1 MKGLGFIIC
10 LVAVATTA
18 GIARAP
24 QVVVADGD
32 FDFGRV
38 LTGTLVEHEFV
49 VKNESAVPLVIDE
62 VRLTPPLTLVNAPA
76 SVAPGAQGRVGV
88 RLDTSKVTGLVEGR
102 IVLSIADADEPNIN
116 LTFAGTVYQT
126 VEAVPRGAFF
136 VVNERGQPL
145 EQSIELVSHESDQL
159 EIKSVV

>member
-10 LVAVATTA
+10 LVAVATSA

-49 VKNESAVPLVIDE
+49 VKNERAVPLVIDE
-62 VRLTPPLTLVNAPA
+62 VRLTPPLTLVSSASLRRARRQACRASPA
-76 SVAPGAQGRVGV
+76 GYIQSHRAGR
-88 RLDTSKVTGLVEGR
+88 RSHRALDR
-102 IVLSIADADEPNIN
+102 
-116 LTFAGTVYQT
+116 
-126 VEAVPRGAFF
+126 RC
-136 VVNERGQPL
+136 R
-145 EQSIELVSHESDQL
+145 
-159 EIKSVV
+159 

>member
-10 LVAVATTA
+10 LVAVATTV

-49 VKNESAVPLVIDE
+49 VKNERAVPLVVDE

-76 SVAPGAQGRVGV
+76 SVAPGAQGHRASPAGYIPSHRAV
-88 RLDTSKVTGLVEGR
+88 RRSHRALDR
-102 IVLSIADADEPNIN
+102 
-116 LTFAGTVYQT
+116 
-126 VEAVPRGAFF
+126 RC
-136 VVNERGQPL
+136 R
-145 EQSIELVSHESDQL
+145 
-159 EIKSVV
+159 

>member
-49 VKNESAVPLVIDE
+49 VKNERAVPLVIDE
-62 VRLTPPLTLVNAPA
+62 VRLTPPLTLVSAPA
-76 SVAPGAQGRVGV
+76 LRRTRGPGRCASPAGYIQSHRAGR
-88 RLDTSKVTGLVEGR
+88 RSHCALDR
-102 IVLSIADADEPNIN
+102 
-116 LTFAGTVYQT
+116 
-126 VEAVPRGAFF
+126 RC
-136 VVNERGQPL
+136 R
-145 EQSIELVSHESDQL
+145 
-159 EIKSVV
+159 

>member
-1 MKGLGFIIC
+1 MKGLGFIVC

-49 VKNESAVPLVIDE
+49 VKNERAVPLVIDE
-62 VRLTPPLTLVNAPA
+62 VRLSSPLTLLNAPA
-76 SVAPGAQGRVGV
+76 SVAPGKQSVVRV
-88 RLDTSKVTGLVEGR
+88 RLDTSRITGLFEGR

-136 VVNERGQPL
+136 VATLSNNVYAL
-145 EQSIELVSHESDQL
+145 DDIH
-159 EIKSVV
+159 

>member
-49 VKNESAVPLVIDE
+49 VKNERAVPLVIDE
-62 VRLTPPLTLVNAPA
+62 VRLTPPLTLAIAPA
-76 SVAPGAQGRVGV
+76 SVAAGAWVSWESGWIHPESQGW
-88 RLDTSKVTGLVEGR
+88 SKVASCSRSPMPMSPT
-102 IVLSIADADEPNIN
+102 SI
-116 LTFAGTVYQT
+116 
-126 VEAVPRGAFF
+126 
-136 VVNERGQPL
+136 
-145 EQSIELVSHESDQL
+145 
-159 EIKSVV
+159 

>member
-10 LVAVATTA
+10 LVAVATSA

-38 LTGTLVEHEFV
+38 LRGTLVEHQFV
-49 VKNESAVPLVIDE
+49 VKNERAVPLVIDE
-62 VRLTPPLTLVNAPA
+62 VRLTPPLTLVSAPS
-76 SVAPGAQGRVGV
+76 SVAPGAQDIVRV
-88 RLDTSKVTGLVEGR
+88 RLDTSTVTGLVEGR
-102 IVLSIADADEPNIN
+102 IMLSIADADEPNI
-116 LTFAGTVYQT
+116 YQT

-136 VVNERGQPL
+136 VVTERGQPQ
-145 EQSIELVSHESDQL
+145 EQSIELVNHESEPL
-159 EIKSVV
+159 EIKSVVHPQDRFTT